1 MNKQR
6 ILAILDDLDT
16 IMIKHLGKNN
26 KFLNVTDNSVKD
38 SLFALEQMENDAL
51 QTDIP
56 ELIKNR
62 IYITKS
68 AFKAAMDPKQ
78 TDVDDFVNY
87 YFKYIHDIRKINNQ
101 GIKSKREWFKYIGDS
116 IYSYHEPDKRL
127 KDYLKEHNKE
137 MTVGDQIRYNQ
148 MFLSRIQQLSD
159 ANEIDQDIKIYNSNR
174 ASSTE
179 RSLTVQKEK
188 EETLFYRIITKIK
201 KWFIS
206 RTFEQQEEIN
216 QERKVDPLVE
226 YENLRDRIYVD
237 AEREQIVIGDLHGD
251 IKKWERVEEY
261 LKKHPTAKVYIL
273 GDATDRGPDGLK
285 ILRRIME
292 LNLEGRAEYIPG
304 NHDINVY
311 RYLRFD
317 KNLMFCSMISRDLS
331 QGEVDI
337 LKKLY
342 SRQSIDQ
349 IDKSILRS
357 LICNPK
363 LSNSEKVYLASYVE
377 MARNQGY
384 ITMQELD
391 NFIRNEVTQRHDK
404 KFGVKHYTLPD
415 ELKDW
420 LGGLPI
426 QREITVGNQK
436 YLLAHAVPIF
446 GGDNNYTIEK
456 ATNDEINGRINNID
470 FKRFF
475 TTMWYREEDP
485 ELTQSVGMN
494 PDFPEGY
501 IGVVGH
507 NPHDTITQSFVAGNP
522 NKIMFCID
530 SSNTDKLPM
539 YNLTTN
545 KRYNDLRPNQ
555 EKQENTQKH
564 LQIH

>member
-6 ILAILDDLDT
+6 ILGILDDLDK
-16 IMIKHLGKNN
+16 IMIEHLGKNN
-26 KFLNVTDNSVKD
+26 KFLNVNDNSIKN

-51 QTDIP
+51 QTDLS

-62 IYITKS
+62 IFVTKS
-68 AFKAAMDPKQ
+68 AFQAAMDPMQ
-78 TDVDDFVNY
+78 TKVDDLVNY
-87 YFKYIHDIRKINNQ
+87 YFKYINDIKKINSQ
-101 GIKSKREWFKYIGDS
+101 GIKSKKEWFQYIGNA
-116 IYSYHEPDKRL
+116 IYSYHEPDKCL
-127 KDYLKEHNKE
+127 DDYLKEHSAE

-148 MFLSRIQQLSD
+148 MFLPRIQQLSA
-159 ANEIDQDIKIYNSNR
+159 ANDIDQDVKIYKSNR
-174 ASSTE
+174 ANSTE
-179 RSLTVQKEK
+179 KSLTVQKEK
-188 EETLFYRIITKIK
+188 ETLFNKIIHKIK
-201 KWFIS
+201 NWFIS
-206 RTFEQQEEIN
+206 STFEQSEDIKQEVKE
-216 QERKVDPLVE
+216 DPLVE
-226 YENLRDRIYVD
+226 YENLRDRIHVD
-237 AEREQIVIGDLHGD
+237 AETEQIVIGDLHGD

-261 LKKHPTAKVYIL
+261 LKKHPTTKVYIL
-273 GDATDRGPDGLK
+273 GDAIDRGKDGLR

-292 LNLEGRAEYIPG
+292 LSLNGRVEYIPG

-317 KNLMFCSMISRDLS
+317 KNLMFCSMISKDLNQS
-331 QGEVDI
+331 EIDI

-349 IDKSILRS
+349 IDKSILKS
-357 LICNPK
+357 LIFNPK
-363 LSNSEKVYLASYVE
+363 FSNSEKVYLASYVE

-384 ITMQELD
+384 VTMQELD
-391 NFIRNEVTQRHDK
+391 NYIGNEVTQRHDEN
-404 KFGVKHYTLPD
+404 FRITNYILPD

-420 LGGLPI
+420 LGSLPI
-426 QREITVGNQK
+426 QREIKVGNQK

-456 ATNDEINGRINNID
+456 ATNDEINGRIDNID
-470 FKRFF
+470 FRRFF
-475 TTMWYREEDP
+475 TTMWYRENDP
-485 ELTQSVGMN
+485 EITKYVGMN
-494 PDFPEGY
+494 PDFPEDC

-507 NPHDTITQSFVAGNP
+507 TPHDTITQSFVAGNP

-539 YNLTTN
+539 YNLSTN
-545 KRYNDLRPNQ
+545 KRYNDLRNSQ